1 MRSKSYE
8 SVTEF
13 WVSKNRQINWHESRI
28 EEVATEV
35 LSARLVVN
43 VCMCI
48 VRVYLVGC
56 TRRDKINIVN
66 K

>member
-13 WVSKNRQINWHESRI
+13 RVSNWQINWCESRI

-56 TRRDKINIVN
+56 TRRDEINIVN